1 MSLRLVPTAAAN
13 RAEALLGDTPTLTLV
28 ADGSAPDSCCT
39 ARLVRRGSVWLGI
52 VSDRAQFT
60 DHVRMGLVPRFFLG
74 DAAVV
79 TVSGV
84 ARTRVLGRVGVV
96 SAEVAT
102 AVAALIGPWGSD
114 DGVVIEV
121 SPEAL
126 VVDDVE
132 EFVGAVPRT

>member
-13 RAEALLGDTPTLTLV
+13 RAEALLGDTPTLSLV

-39 ARLVRRGSVWLGI
+39 ARLVRYGPVWLGV

-74 DAAVV
+74 DASVV

-84 ARTRVLGRVGVV
+84 ARTRVLGRFAVVG
-96 SAEVAT
+96 ADIAA
-102 AVAALIGPWGSD
+102 AVAGLIGPWGSED
-114 DGVVIEV
+114 AVVIEV
-121 SPEAL
+121 SPESI
-126 VVDDVE
+126 VVDDHE